1 MKRILISYIY
11 TLLTFLLL
19 PIYIAYWLVKGILN
33 KAYWDR
39 IAQRFG
45 WGYPLLNS
53 DSIWIHAVSVGEVN
67 AAIPLV
73 TELKIR
79 YPKKR
84 IVITTVTPTGSEQVQ
99 KIFNNEVTHCYIP
112 FETPYAVSSFFDAI
126 KPSIALIMETEI
138 WPNIYNEC
146 GRRKIL
152 LVLVSAKIS
161 QQSLYYYQKLL
172 PLFRET
178 LSHGILIAAQSERDA
193 ERFLSLGAAPE
204 KTWIMGNI
212 KFNVELPTDI
222 QQSGQSFRFD
232 TFQKRPIWIAASTH
246 QDEEELILNAHKE
259 ILKVV
264 SNMLL
269 ILVPRHPERFN
280 KVKQLLKNKKYN
292 FISRTEYRSLP
303 ENYEIF
309 LGDTMGELLLFYA
322 ASDVAF
328 VGGSMV
334 PVGGHNILEPASL
347 GLPIITGK
355 HMFSQRDMVNLFIKN
370 RAVDIVNN
378 ENELANKVILYIQ
391 NTQNRHKQSI
401 KVKKVVSHR
410 QGALDSLM
418 ARIDE
423 LLNEELT

>member
-1 MKRILISYIY
+1 MI
-11 TLLTFLLL
+11 
-19 PIYIAYWLVKGILN
+19 
-33 KAYWDR
+33 
-39 IAQRFG
+39 FG
-45 WGYPLLNS
+45 S
-53 DSIWIHAVSVGEVN
+53 
-67 AAIPLV
+67 
-73 TELKIR
+73 
-79 YPKKR
+79 
-84 IVITTVTPTGSEQVQ
+84 
-99 KIFNNEVTHCYIP
+99 
-112 FETPYAVSSFFDAI
+112 
-126 KPSIALIMETEI
+126 
-138 WPNIYNEC
+138 
-146 GRRKIL
+146 
-152 LVLVSAKIS
+152 
-161 QQSLYYYQKLL
+161 
-172 PLFRET
+172 
-178 LSHGILIAAQSERDA
+178 ILIAAQSECDA

-222 QQSGQSFRFD
+222 QQSGQCFRFD

-309 LGDTMGELLLFYA
+309 LGDTMGELLLFYT

>member
-1 MKRILISYIY
+1 M
-11 TLLTFLLL
+11 
-19 PIYIAYWLVKGILN
+19 
-33 KAYWDR
+33 
-39 IAQRFG
+39 
-45 WGYPLLNS
+45 
-53 DSIWIHAVSVGEVN
+53 
-67 AAIPLV
+67 
-73 TELKIR
+73 
-79 YPKKR
+79 
-84 IVITTVTPTGSEQVQ
+84 
-99 KIFNNEVTHCYIP
+99 
-112 FETPYAVSSFFDAI
+112 
-126 KPSIALIMETEI
+126 
-138 WPNIYNEC
+138 
-146 GRRKIL
+146 
-152 LVLVSAKIS
+152 VLVSAKIS

>member
-1 MKRILISYIY
+1 M
-11 TLLTFLLL
+11 
-19 PIYIAYWLVKGILN
+19 
-33 KAYWDR
+33 
-39 IAQRFG
+39 
-45 WGYPLLNS
+45 
-53 DSIWIHAVSVGEVN
+53 
-67 AAIPLV
+67 
-73 TELKIR
+73 
-79 YPKKR
+79 
-84 IVITTVTPTGSEQVQ
+84 
-99 KIFNNEVTHCYIP
+99 
-112 FETPYAVSSFFDAI
+112 
-126 KPSIALIMETEI
+126 
-138 WPNIYNEC
+138 
-146 GRRKIL
+146 
-152 LVLVSAKIS
+152 
-161 QQSLYYYQKLL
+161 L